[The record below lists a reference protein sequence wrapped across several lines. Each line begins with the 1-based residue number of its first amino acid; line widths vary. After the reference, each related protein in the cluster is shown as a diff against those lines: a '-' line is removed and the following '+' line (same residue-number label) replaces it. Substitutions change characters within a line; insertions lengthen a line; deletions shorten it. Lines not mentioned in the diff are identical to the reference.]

1 MFSLQRTKE
10 NPVMFQKKGIE
21 KPKHEKLM
29 LKHELAGLNAR
40 AVFGVI
46 TCSILFL
53 FPVTNSQIM
62 RSCKKQTFL

>member
-1 MFSLQRTKE
+1 MFSLQRTRE
-10 NPVMFQKKGIE
+10 NLVMLQKKDSE

-40 AVFGVI
+40 AGSGVI
-46 TCSILFL
+46 ACSILFL

-62 RSCKKQTFL
+62 QSCKKQTFL

>member
-10 NPVMFQKKGIE
+10 NPVMFQKKGFE

-40 AVFGVI
+40 AGFRGI
-46 TCSILFL
+46 NISILFTI
-53 FPVTNSQIM
+53 PSADSQM
-62 RSCKKQTFL
+62 MQPCKKQTLV